1 MIDKELALG
10 LHVIEF
16 EDVLEGERQGLH
28 LCQPLL
34 RMLASMEA
42 ESSRIVAADMGE
54 RVVAAARHV

>member
-1 MIDKELALG
+1 MIDKELALYF
-10 LHVIEF
+10 HVIDY
-16 EDVLEGERQGLH
+16 EDVLDCEGQGLH

-54 RVVAAARHV
+54 RVVTAARHV